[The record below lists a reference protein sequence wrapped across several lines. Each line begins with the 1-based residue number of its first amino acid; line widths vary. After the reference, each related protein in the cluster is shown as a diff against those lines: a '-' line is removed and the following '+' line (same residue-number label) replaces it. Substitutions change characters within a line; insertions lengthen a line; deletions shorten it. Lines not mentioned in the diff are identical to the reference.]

1 MDRKF
6 IPVAMLA
13 GALALAGCG
22 GGSSTTAPG
31 SEPEI
36 TPSTPATP
44 ATPATPEARP
54 ATLTGTGLTNS
65 GGTAYDIRLEKDETY
80 GTPNGG
86 TITCPTNEC
95 VITVGA
101 QRGTP
106 TVTATGGATFAAKAV
121 VRAPRE
127 DRTAGGGDSSV
138 EWLSD
143 RNLLNAVKTSVG
155 DSGIEVDG
163 ITITD
168 SRNSEHILLQQVFPA
183 VDESDATSRT
193 ELYDQGTANEAVG
206 NGGAFNSNAEITPT
220 SGSKIGRVVIEAAS
234 QNGDD
239 TTLRLVHTRGRAVTT
254 ADDETRDRDTTL
266 SDYLVFGTWL
276 TVTGADD
283 GPQNDPRTGVLVAGT
298 LPVDTA
304 DLPTTGD
311 ARYEGKALGH
321 YKRGKVGKSDP
332 WSEWEGTVD
341 LKANF
346 SRGTSAISGQITT
359 NIPDGRNVGGTENVH
374 MAPIALGRLTIGQSG
389 KVSGVGAGTWEAGFY
404 GTPIN
409 GAPNGIAGSFQTIR
423 NARPAGTLVTPQQG
437 GGTFEVEQ
445 PAVVGA
451 VVQGA
456 FGAHHVGCI
465 PIF

>member
-1 MDRKF
+1 MRISKLYL
-6 IPVAMLA
+6 PAVTVV

-22 GGSSTTAPG
+22 GGGDSMDDMGDTTTTT
-31 SEPEI
+31 
-36 TPSTPATP
+36 TPTTPTTPA
-44 ATPATPEARP
+44 ARP

-121 VRAPRE
+121 VRAPRD
-127 DRTAGGGDSSV
+127 DRTAGGGDASV

-143 RNLLNAVKTSVG
+143 RNLINAVKVNLGVVT
-155 DSGIEVDG
+155 GIK
-163 ITITD
+163 ITD
-168 SRNSEHILLQQVFPA
+168 SRGVEHDLIQ
-183 VDESDATSRT
+183 DAADNTSI
-193 ELYDQGTANEAVG
+193 DDGDGSSAVG
-206 NGGAFNSNAEITPT
+206 DGGEFNGSIAADGGTTGVEAT
-220 SGSKIGRVVIEAAS
+220 SGSKIGRVVIEAAA

-239 TTLRLVHTRGRAVTT
+239 TTLRLVHTRGREVTV
-254 ADDETRDRDTTL
+254 ADDNSRDRDTTL
-266 SDYLVFGTWL
+266 SDYLVYGTWL

-283 GPQNDPRTGVLVAGT
+283 GPQNIPRAEVLVAGT
-298 LPVDTA
+298 LPWKTS

-321 YKRGKVGKSDP
+321 YKRGKTGASDP
-332 WSEWEGTVD
+332 WSEWDGLVN

-346 SRGTSAISGQITT
+346 SRGTSAISGSLTT
-359 NIPDGRNVGGTENVH
+359 GINDHDTDTSVILG
-374 MAPIALGRLTIGQSG
+374 AIALENLVIGGNG
-389 KVSGVGAGTWEAGFY
+389 KVSGVGSGTWEAGFY
-404 GTPIN
+404 GSPIN

-423 NARPAGTLVTPQQG
+423 NARPGGTLVTPQPG
-437 GGTFEVEQ
+437 GATLETEQ
-445 PAVVGA
+445 APIVGLT
-451 VVQGA
+451 VQGA
-456 FGAHHVGCI
+456 FGAHHVGQLEDDEQQGGN
-465 PIF
+465 